1 VTPRPLAA
9 RGLLVAVLALTG
21 TAAACGSQV
30 EAPAPSLKDR
40 VSVSGSFGE
49 RPVIRIKAPLTLK
62 QTSSWV
68 TRSGS
73 GGDVV
78 GAASTAIL
86 QLTIADGRTG
96 KMAISTKDAGQRP
109 LEVKMGDQVFPS
121 LAQSLT
127 GKPTGSRVVVASTA
141 KDAYGAQGSPQ
152 IGIKSG
158 DPVVIVADVLS
169 TDPSTP
175 LEAPTGATHAPPRG
189 LPRIVE
195 AGGQPARLDFG
206 TRRKPSRYRAF
217 VLSEGT
223 GKAVT
228 DPDRVAVKYVGQVWG
243 APKPFEQT
251 YTGRPALVSI
261 GLGSVIKAW
270 DRALVGLKEGS
281 RVMIVC
287 PPATAYGAT
296 AQGSIPA
303 RSTLVFV
310 VDVLGVG

>member
-1 VTPRPLAA
+1 MAA
-9 RGLLVAVLALTG
+9 LALTA
-21 TAAACGSQV
+21 TATACGSQV
-30 EAPAPSLKDR
+30 QAPAPSLKDR

-49 RPVIRIKAPLTLK
+49 RPSIRIKAPLTLK
-62 QTSSWV
+62 ETSSWV

-73 GGDVV
+73 GDEVV

-96 KMAISTKDAGQRP
+96 RTAISTRDAGQRA

-121 LAQSLT
+121 LAQALT

-141 KDAYGAQGSPQ
+141 KDAYGSQGSPQ
-152 IGIKSG
+152 IGIKPG

-169 TDPSTP
+169 TDPSKLVTTP
-175 LEAPTGATHAPPRG
+175 SGTTHALPRG

-206 TRRKPSRYRAF
+206 TRRKPARYRAV

-223 GKAVT
+223 GRTVT

-243 APKPFEQT
+243 APKPFEET

-287 PPATAYGAT
+287 PPALAYGAT
-296 AQGSIPA
+296 AQGQIPA
-303 RSTLVFV
+303 GSTLVFV